1 MSDTSSV
8 VSSLASVAELKPGD
22 VVGDEYRIVKALG
35 EGGMALVFQVENLT
49 LGTMA
54 AMKVPR
60 VGLDQALVDR
70 FVTEARAHM
79 TLVGQTHVVAPMQ
92 VGKLRDDRPFL
103 VMQLVRGEVLD
114 KWLLDSSNRP
124 TEPVQALAM
133 VLRFGIQIGLGLD
146 AAHRQK
152 PSIIHRDLKPSN
164 IFVDDE
170 QTVTIAAKQVPL
182 LRIGDFGL
190 AWSPGQDTTPMGTP
204 GYVSPE
210 QSLGLEP
217 IPQSDLYSLGA
228 ILYELIES
236 RMPFAAN
243 DTVELLT
250 MHRNDPVPPLR
261 NRQACAVPELVE
273 LVNQLLAK
281 QPDQRP
287 WNAREV
293 VSRLEGILSRLEG
306 RNDGTNVNVN
316 LAAFNGARSTD
327 ILPLPSP
334 APPKSGMPVSS
345 AQLGVLPDAGRRR
358 GLVAGLVLLAFAA
371 IAGWVVTRP
380 SEPAPVT
387 PVPVEPPIAA
397 VVPPLAPVVV
407 APVVDAGSAAALDDD
422 PLTPVAL
429 TNPKL
434 KPVVPT
440 PSSCEPTAR
449 WKQMRQADL
458 ADIEEHANALE
469 PVEVERAVRKLGDAV
484 DKASTAQD
492 CGRVTASIEALK
504 KNSIRQ

>member
-1 MSDTSSV
+1 MSDTPSV
-8 VSSLASVAELKPGD
+8 VSSLDPVAELKPGD
-22 VVGDEYRIVKALG
+22 LVGADYRIVKALG
-35 EGGMALVFQVENLT
+35 EGGMALVFQIENLT

-60 VGLDQALVDR
+60 VGLDQELVDR

-92 VGKLRDDRPFL
+92 VGKLGDDRPFL

-114 KWLLDSSNRP
+114 KWLLDPSNRP
-124 TEPVQALAM
+124 GEPVQALAM

-164 IFVDDE
+164 IFVDDD
-170 QTVTIAAKQVPL
+170 QTVTIASKQVPL

-228 ILYELIES
+228 ILYELIEGRS
-236 RMPFAAN
+236 PFVSG

-250 MHRNDPVPPLR
+250 MHRNDPVPALR
-261 NRQACAVPELVE
+261 NPEARAIPELVE

-293 VSRLEGILSRLEG
+293 ISRLEGILTRLEG
-306 RNDGTNVNVN
+306 RADVTNVNVN
-316 LAAFNGARSTD
+316 LSAFNASRGTD
-327 ILPLPSP
+327 ILPLPE
-334 APPKSGMPVSS
+334 SGKPTAVMPVSS
-345 AQLGVLPDAGRRR
+345 AQLEVPPSQSRRR
-358 GLVAGLVLLAFAA
+358 LLVAFALFLIVA
-371 IAGWVVTRP
+371 AVGAWQVTRP
-380 SEPAPVT
+380 PTPAPVK
-387 PVPVEPPIAA
+387 PLAPVEPPVLVI
-397 VVPPLAPVVV
+397 PPLEPVAV
-407 APVVDAGSAAALDDD
+407 APVVDAGSPSLVEDD
-422 PLTPVAL
+422 PLAPVGVVKP
-429 TNPKL
+429 PKL
-434 KPVVPT
+434 PT
-440 PSSCEPTAR
+440 CDPTVQ
-449 WKQMRQADL
+449 WKQRRQFDL
-458 ADIEEHANALE
+458 ADIEEKANALE
-469 PVEVERAVRKLGDAV
+469 PVEVENAVRQLGKAV
-484 DKASTAQD
+484 ERASTPQECA
-492 CGRVTASIEALK
+492 RVAADIKALK
-504 KNSIRQ
+504 NRSIHQ

>member
-1 MSDTSSV
+1 MSDTPSV
-8 VSSLASVAELKPGD
+8 VSSLHPVAELKPGD
-22 VVGDEYRIVKALG
+22 LVGGDYRIVKALG
-35 EGGMALVFQVENLT
+35 EGGMALVFQIENLT

-92 VGKLRDDRPFL
+92 VGKLSDDRPFL

-114 KWLLDSSNRP
+114 KWLLDPSNHP
-124 TEPVQALAM
+124 GEPVQALAM

-164 IFVDDE
+164 VFVDDE
-170 QTVTIAAKQVPL
+170 QTVTIASKQVPL

-228 ILYELIES
+228 ILYELIEGRS
-236 RMPFAAN
+236 PFVSG

-261 NRQACAVPELVE
+261 NREARAIPELIE
-273 LVNQLLAK
+273 LVDQLLAK

-293 VSRLEGILSRLEG
+293 VSRLEGILTRLEG
-306 RNDGTNVNVN
+306 RADVTNVNVN
-316 LAAFNGARSTD
+316 LAAFNASRGTD
-327 ILPLPSP
+327 LLPLPVEVKP
-334 APPKSGMPVSS
+334 TTLMPVSS
-345 AQLGVLPDAGRRR
+345 AQLEVPPSQSRRR
-358 GLVAGLVLLAFAA
+358 LLIAFVLFLIVVPVGA
-371 IAGWVVTRP
+371 WLVTRP
-380 SEPAPVT
+380 PEPPPVN
-387 PVPVEPPIAA
+387 PVPRVDPPVL
-397 VVPPLAPVVV
+397 VVPPLVPVAVNVV
-407 APVVDAGSAAALDDD
+407 IDAGASQPIDDD
-422 PLTPVAL
+422 PLAPVGIAKPL
-429 TNPKL
+429 APKL
-434 KPVVPT
+434 PA
-440 PSSCEPTAR
+440 CEPTVQ
-449 WKQMRQADL
+449 WKQRRQLDL
-458 ADIEEHANALE
+458 ADIEEHANMLE
-469 PVEVERAVRKLGDAV
+469 PVEVERAVRKLGEAV
-484 DKASTAQD
+484 ERASTGQECA
-492 CGRVTASIEALK
+492 RVAASIEALK
-504 KNSIRQ
+504 KRSIHQ